1 MSQKRDDEA
10 KTKEKQR
17 ILSVQFNRENGSR
30 QVRAI
35 KLLQKL
41 IRRLLGK
48 HVQRPV
54 GWLEHLQ
61 QCLTEQMTLLRLLL
75 LGAGNEAA
83 GAHDATVL
91 SHCPTTS
98 STKHVR
104 WAEIGTKRVED
115 RASGAGGGA
124 VIERERITE

>member
-48 HVQRPV
+48 QVQRPV
-54 GWLEHLQ
+54 
-61 QCLTEQMTLLRLLL
+61 
-75 LGAGNEAA
+75 
-83 GAHDATVL
+83 D
-91 SHCPTTS
+91 
-98 STKHVR
+98 
-104 WAEIGTKRVED
+104 
-115 RASGAGGGA
+115 
-124 VIERERITE
+124 